1 MAHKP
6 RLAVIK
12 FASCDGCQLTLLDCE
27 DELLAVADAVQI
39 AHFAEA
45 SSRLEEGPYDLT
57 LVEGSITT
65 PHDVERIV
73 ALRRQS
79 RVLVT
84 IGACATAGGIQAL
97 RNFADHQQM
106 LHAVY
111 ARPDYIATLATS
123 TPISDHVKVDYEL
136 RGCPIDKQELLEL
149 ITAVLA
155 GRRPRQR
162 TESVCA
168 ACKRRGTVC
177 VLVAQGTACLGPVT
191 QTGCGAIC
199 PAYDRGCYGCFG
211 PAAQP
216 NLPSLSAQ
224 LLHSGLA
231 PQDAIHLLRSFN
243 GYAPQFRAESQRLE
257 RGLPAQGR
265 ATVATAPPS
274 SIPASP

>member
-1 MAHKP
+1 MARKP
-6 RLAVIK
+6 RLAVVK

-27 DELLAVADAVQI
+27 DELLAVADAVHF

-45 SSRLEEGPYDLT
+45 SSHLEEGPYDLA

-65 PHDVERIV
+65 PHDAERII

-97 RNFADHQQM
+97 RNFADHPQM
-106 LHAVY
+106 LQAVY
-111 ARPDYIATLATS
+111 ARPDYIASLATS
-123 TPISDHVKVDYEL
+123 TPIRDHVQVDYEL
-136 RGCPIDKQELLEL
+136 RGCPIDKHELLEL

-155 GRRPRQR
+155 GRLPRPR

-177 VLVAQGTACLGPVT
+177 VLVAKGTPCLGPVT

-211 PAAQP
+211 PSAQP
-216 NLPSLSAQ
+216 NLPSLSDQ
-224 LLHSGLA
+224 LLRSGL
-231 PQDAIHLLRSFN
+231 PPLDVVHLLRSFN
-243 GYAPQFRAESQRLE
+243 GYAPAFCAESQRLL
-257 RGLPAQGR
+257 RLFPAQGT
-265 ATVATAPPS
+265 ASAGEPCAPPTQAR
-274 SIPASP
+274 P